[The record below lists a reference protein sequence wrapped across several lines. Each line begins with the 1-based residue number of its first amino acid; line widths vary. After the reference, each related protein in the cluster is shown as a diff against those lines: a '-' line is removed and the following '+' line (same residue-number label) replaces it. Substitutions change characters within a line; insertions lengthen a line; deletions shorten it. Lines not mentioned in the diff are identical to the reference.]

1 MWEPLIES
9 ASRYL
14 IPVLVAVVIVVQIL
28 ANGVVQ
34 LVRSIG
40 RERTRREISAYV
52 ADGNMT
58 PEQGERL
65 LVAKDPS
72 SA

>member
-9 ASRYL
+9 VSRHL
-14 IPVLVAVVIVVQIL
+14 ILVLIAGVFTVQVL
-28 ANGVVQ
+28 ANGLVQ
-34 LVRSIG
+34 LVRAIG
-40 RERTRREISAYV
+40 RERTRREIAAYV

-65 LVAKDPS
+65 LVAKER
-72 SA
+72 